1 VSPPRDGGGPAR
13 EDRPEEVATAKQPAS
28 ALSVPSEIR
37 QPAMKAAER
46 AQLMTVANER
56 AKLAKTEV
64 QALAAERIV
73 ELNAQLEAVWK
84 AQDFGAEQIVG
95 QMQKLADDVNKRI
108 QPECDRLGILPELR
122 PHMNA
127 YLAGAYTT
135 DKRRVRLRQLLKD
148 ENDAAVKRACHSIDV
163 WRTRT
168 REALVRDGLTS
179 TAAIEFLDTL
189 PAPGQLLPDVNVKAL
204 AAKQDKP

>member
-108 QPECDRLGILPELR
+108 QPECDRLGILP
-122 PHMNA
+122 
-127 YLAGAYTT
+127 
-135 DKRRVRLRQLLKD
+135 
-148 ENDAAVKRACHSIDV
+148 
-163 WRTRT
+163 
-168 REALVRDGLTS
+168 
-179 TAAIEFLDTL
+179 
-189 PAPGQLLPDVNVKAL
+189 
-204 AAKQDKP
+204 